1 MARTR
6 DLASWELSRQ
16 RVLDAALDL
25 FGEKGYDATTMQ
37 EIAAAVGVT
46 KAAIYYYFPT
56 KSALLDAILGPAHEE
71 ANRLLDEAESMPTKA
86 ERIVAALDAMIDS
99 GVAHRRALAVLN
111 RDPAVTRHPTYVRNT
126 VELQTRLQ
134 RLFFGEEP
142 SADERTAFHLSYGL
156 SGVVLHLED
165 LNDEQLRAALR
176 RVLHRTLALE
186 LPEVPQRRLGQA
198 IADS

>member
-6 DLASWELSRQ
+6 DIASWELSRQ
-16 RVLDAALDL
+16 RVLSAALDL

-37 EIAAAVGVT
+37 EIADRIGIT

-56 KSALLDAILGPAHEE
+56 KSGLLDAILGPTHEE
-71 ANRLLDEAESMPTKA
+71 ANRLLDLAESQPTREEQIA
-86 ERIVAALDAMIDS
+86 VALNAMIDS

-126 VELQTRLQ
+126 VELQTRLL
-134 RLFFGEEP
+134 RLYFGEQP
-142 SADERTAFHLSYGL
+142 TADERTAFYLSYGL

-165 LNDEQLRAALR
+165 LTDDQLRAALR

-186 LPEVPQRRLGQA
+186 LPAAQSTEVDQA
-198 IADS
+198 VGDS

>member
-6 DLASWELSRQ
+6 DLASFELSRQ
-16 RVLDAALDL
+16 RVISAALDL
-25 FGEKGYDATTMQ
+25 FGERGYDATTMQ
-37 EIAAAVGVT
+37 EIAARVGVT

-56 KSALLDAILGPAHEE
+56 KSALLDAILSPTHEA
-71 ANRLLDEAESMPTKA
+71 ANELLDLAESQPTRA
-86 ERIVAALDAMIDS
+86 EQIAVALDTMIDS

-126 VELQTRLQ
+126 LELQTRLL
-134 RLFFGEEP
+134 RLYFGDHP
-142 SADERTAFHLSYGL
+142 SADQRAAFYLSYGL

-165 LNDEQLRAALR
+165 LTDDQLRAALR

-186 LPEVPQRRLGQA
+186 LPTSLDESRESLR
-198 IADS
+198 D